1 MMNDNTF
8 TLSVKSRDGITFN
21 KLIERLK
28 SHGFNGEMT
37 IADKQFDGVN
47 GKGKECLISYSSET
61 GFYIIQIEDEKES
74 ESEQTASKIERLTKR
89 MEEISKEIQA
99 HPEKAEELQEEM
111 LDISIELQE
120 ESLKIQ
126 EKMLEQ

>member
-1 MMNDNTF
+1 
-8 TLSVKSRDGITFN
+8 
-21 KLIERLK
+21 
-28 SHGFNGEMT
+28 
-37 IADKQFDGVN
+37 
-47 GKGKECLISYSSET
+47 
-61 GFYIIQIEDEKES
+61 
-74 ESEQTASKIERLTKR
+74 